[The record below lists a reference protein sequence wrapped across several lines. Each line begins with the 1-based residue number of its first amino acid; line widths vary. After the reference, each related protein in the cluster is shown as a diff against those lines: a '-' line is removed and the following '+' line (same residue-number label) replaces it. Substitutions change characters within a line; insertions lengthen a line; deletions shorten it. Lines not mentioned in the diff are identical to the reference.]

1 MDTIP
6 RRISSLRSDITK
18 SVSLVR
24 GWQRTASRQPALTE
38 SLFPCITPI
47 KCIRDQPM
55 HDVLLQ
61 FGSLVSLG
69 NLIDINSKVRTDQ
82 VQGLVAITMT
92 PHLPDFLLLSPEATD
107 LNWRN
112 HVAPLCESSLP
123 TQAQSHL
130 AAKSTR
136 SSGSPPKYSKKP
148 LDIYRSI
155 RNFEATPRQGSLSR
169 ITQSVSL

>member
-1 MDTIP
+1 M
-6 RRISSLRSDITK
+6 R
-18 SVSLVR
+18 
-24 GWQRTASRQPALTE
+24 
-38 SLFPCITPI
+38 
-47 KCIRDQPM
+47 
-55 HDVLLQ
+55 DVLLQ

-82 VQGLVAITMT
+82 VHGLVAITMT
-92 PHLPDFLLLSPEATD
+92 PHLPDFLLLPPEATD

-136 SSGSPPKYSKKP
+136 PSRSLSRHLTKP
-148 LDIYRSI
+148 LDH
-155 RNFEATPRQGSLSR
+155 L
-169 ITQSVSL
+169 